1 MQPARDDRE
10 ADDWHSVE
18 ADWAAAATAL
28 LVPATPMLYPVARVL
43 CFLCRLRRLVVQR
56 HFADP
61 RPRRVRFPMFASP
74 GATPPTALEQR
85 RGRDRQSQQREARLA
100 QDPLSDMRRQQL
112 ARRMALLRDEAARV
126 AAGEASAA
134 AAHDRAHDGYAS
146 LITACFR
153 GMLDRYVARCRPCS
167 GMGEAPECAGERSC
181 ACG

>member
-112 ARRMALLRDEAARV
+112 ARGAWL
-126 AAGEASAA
+126 
-134 AAHDRAHDGYAS
+134 
-146 LITACFR
+146 
-153 GMLDRYVARCRPCS
+153 
-167 GMGEAPECAGERSC
+167 SC
-181 ACG
+181 VTSPPV